1 MARPPPVFSLKPWFI
16 HNIVMCSRAAK
27 QAGLWYDEARMEAN
41 MRKRILVVEDEPKI
55 REGIV
60 DALTFQGFD
69 VLSAERGDEAL
80 SKAIM
85 QHPDLIL
92 LDIMLPKLNGLDV
105 CENLR
110 ESGIKAPIIFLSA
123 KGRESDRIEGLEKG
137 ADDYITKPFSVKE
150 LLARINAHLRRR
162 ELDKVEAMNQDKR
175 SGPVRVKALTVD
187 FDARSCWLNEK
198 RLHLSEKEFMILK
211 ILCENIGKVVDRETL
226 LREVWGYKNVG
237 LETRTVDVTIGKLRQ
252 KIEENPS
259 QPEIIKTKRGKGY
272 IIEDTI

>member
-1 MARPPPVFSLKPWFI
+1 
-16 HNIVMCSRAAK
+16 
-27 QAGLWYDEARMEAN
+27 

-69 VLSAERGDEAL
+69 VVAAERGDEAL
-80 SKAIM
+80 SKAIL

-110 ESGIKAPIIFLSA
+110 ESGIKSPVIFLSA
-123 KGRESDRIEGLEKG
+123 KGSEADRVAGLERG

-150 LLARINAHLRRR
+150 LIARVNAHLRRR
-162 ELDKVEAMNQDKR
+162 DFDKVEAM
-175 SGPVRVKALTVD
+175 SGERGGPIRIKNLTLD
-187 FDARSCWLNEK
+187 FEARTSWLDDQK
-198 RLHLSEKEFMILK
+198 IHLSEKEFLILK
-211 ILCENIGKVVDRETL
+211 ILIENIGKVVDRETL
-226 LREVWGYKNVG
+226 LREVWGYKNLG

-252 KIEENPS
+252 KVEVNPS
-259 QPEIIKTKRGKGY
+259 APEILKTKRGKGY
-272 IIEDTI
+272 IIENAVP

>member
-1 MARPPPVFSLKPWFI
+1 
-16 HNIVMCSRAAK
+16 
-27 QAGLWYDEARMEAN
+27 

-55 REGIV
+55 REGII
-60 DALTFQGFD
+60 DALSFQGFD
-69 VLSAERGDEAL
+69 VLAAERGDEAL

-85 QHPDLIL
+85 QNPDLIL

-137 ADDYITKPFSVKE
+137 ADDYITKPFSIKE
-150 LLARINAHLRRR
+150 LIARINAHLRRR
-162 ELDKVEAMNQDKR
+162 ELDKVEALHTEGK
-175 SGPVRVKALTVD
+175 SGPFRIKDLTVD
-187 FDARSCWLNEK
+187 FEARSCWLNEE
-198 RLHLSEKEFMILK
+198 RIHLSEKEFLILK
-211 ILCENIGKVVDRETL
+211 ILCENLGRVVDRETL

-252 KIEENPS
+252 KIEEEPS
-259 QPEIIKTKRGKGY
+259 KPDIIKTKRGKGY
-272 IIEDTI
+272 IIEDNI